1 MVNINDVFIDYFIY
15 KLYVAKKS
23 RRNSLKEGFLEGT
36 YSDISASDTISVE
49 DIRNMQ
55 EMLRER

>member
-15 KLYVAKKS
+15 KLYVTKRS
-23 RRNSLKEGFLEGT
+23 RRNSLKEDFIEGT
-36 YSDISASDTISVE
+36 YSDISASDTIGVE
-49 DIRNMQ
+49 DLRHVQ